1 MKLEELTKLGIA
13 EDVAKQIVA
22 MNETEIA
29 AEAKK
34 LTDKEAELTMA
45 TDKIK
50 ELTETVRKFDG
61 VDVEKMKSE
70 IENWSKKY
78 NEDTTALKM
87 ENAISKI
94 LATCGAKDTD
104 IVGKLLDLS
113 IVKFG
118 DDGKLMGIEEQLQ
131 RLKTDKSFL
140 FNAADEAAKST
151 GMTVQLGTQHT
162 NPTASGDSFGFKFTG
177 VRPAENSSK

>member
-1 MKLEELTKLGIA
+1 MKIEDLTKLGIA
-13 EDVAKQIVA
+13 EETAKQVVS
-22 MNETEIA
+22 MNEAEVA

-45 TDKIK
+45 TDKIA
-50 ELTETVRKFDG
+50 ELAEVVKKFDG

-70 IENWSKKY
+70 IEDWRKKY
-78 NEDTTALKM
+78 DDDTTALKK

-131 RLKTDKSFL
+131 KLKTDKSFL
-140 FNAADEAAKST
+140 FNAADEAAKPT

-162 NPTASGDSFGFKFTG
+162 NPAGNTGGDTLRSAIEEHLKNT
-177 VRPAENSSK
+177 

>member
-1 MKLEELTKLGIA
+1 MKLEDLTKLGIA
-13 EDVAKQIVA
+13 EGVAKQVVA
-22 MNETEIA
+22 LNEAEVA

-50 ELTETVRKFDG
+50 ELTETVKKFDG

-70 IENWSKKY
+70 IEDWRKKY
-78 NEDTTALKM
+78 DTDTTALKID
-87 ENAISKI
+87 NALS
-94 LATCGAKDTD
+94 LALADSGAIDKD
-104 IVGKLLDLS
+104 IVKGLIDRS

-118 DDGKLMGIEEQLQ
+118 EDGKLIGISEQLEK
-131 RLKTDKSFL
+131 LKMDKGFL
-140 FNAADEAAKST
+140 FGGADEAAKST

-162 NPTASGDSFGFKFTG
+162 NPAGNTGGDTLRSAIEEHYKNT
-177 VRPAENSSK
+177 

>member
-1 MKLEELTKLGIA
+1 MKLEDLTKLGIA
-13 EDVAKQIVA
+13 EDVANQVVS
-22 MNETEIA
+22 MNEAEVA

-87 ENAISKI
+87 ENAISKT
-94 LATCGAKDTD
+94 LAGCGAKDAD
-104 IVGKLLDLS
+104 IVGKLIDRS

-131 RLKTDKSFL
+131 KLKTDKAFL
-140 FNAADEAAKST
+140 FGGADEADKST

-162 NPTASGDSFGFKFTG
+162 APTASGDSFGFKFTG

>member
-1 MKLEELTKLGIA
+1 MKLEDLTKLGIA
-13 EDVAKQIVA
+13 ENVAKQVVA
-22 MNETEIA
+22 LNEAEVA

-50 ELTETVRKFDG
+50 ELTETVKKFDG
-61 VDVEKMKSE
+61 VDIEKMKSE

-78 NEDTTALKM
+78 NDDTNALKLDI
-87 ENAISKI
+87 ALSKT
-94 LATCGAKDTD
+94 LAGCGAKDAD

-131 RLKTDKSFL
+131 RLKTDKAFL
-140 FNAADEAAKST
+140 FGGADEAAKPT

-162 NPTASGDSFGFKFTG
+162 NPAGNTGGDTLRSAIEEHYKNT
-177 VRPAENSSK
+177 

>member
-1 MKLEELTKLGIA
+1 MKIEDLTKLGIA
-13 EDVAKQIVA
+13 EDVAKQVVA

-45 TDKIK
+45 TDKIA
-50 ELTETVRKFDG
+50 ELTEAVKKFDG
-61 VDVEKMKSE
+61 VDIEKMKSE

-78 NEDTTALKM
+78 NEDTAALKM
-87 ENAISKI
+87 ENALSKA
-94 LATCGAKDTD
+94 LAGCGAKDAD
-104 IVGKLLDLS
+104 IVGKLIDRSIIKLD
-113 IVKFG
+113 G
-118 DDGKLMGIEEQLQ
+118 DKLVGVSEQLE
-131 RLKTDKSFL
+131 RLKADKAFL

-162 NPTASGDSFGFKFTG
+162 NPAGSTGGDTLRSAIEEHYKNT
-177 VRPAENSSK
+177 

>member
-13 EDVAKQIVA
+13 EDAAKQVVA
-22 MNETEIA
+22 LNEAEIA

-50 ELTETVRKFDG
+50 ELTETVKKFDG
-61 VDVEKMKSE
+61 VDVEKMKSD

-87 ENAISKI
+87 ENALSKV
-94 LATCGAKDTD
+94 LAGCGAKDAD
-104 IVGKLLDLS
+104 IVGKLIDRSIIKLD
-113 IVKFG
+113 G
-118 DDGKLMGIEEQLQ
+118 DKLVGVSEQLEK
-131 RLKTDKSFL
+131 LKADKAFL

-162 NPTASGDSFGFKFTG
+162 NPAGSTGGDTLRSAIEEHYKNT
-177 VRPAENSSK
+177 

>member
-13 EDVAKQIVA
+13 ENVAKQVVA
-22 MNETEIA
+22 LNEAEVA

-45 TDKIK
+45 TEKIT
-50 ELTETVRKFDG
+50 ELTETVKKFDG

-70 IENWSKKY
+70 IENLNKKY

-87 ENAISKI
+87 ENAISKT
-94 LATCGAKDTD
+94 LAGCGAKDAD
-104 IVGKLLDLS
+104 IVGKLLDRS
-113 IVKFG
+113 IIKLDG
-118 DDGKLMGIEEQLQ
+118 DKLVGVSEQIE
-131 RLKTDKSFL
+131 RLKADKGFL
-140 FNAADEAAKST
+140 FGGADEAAKPT

-162 NPTASGDSFGFKFTG
+162 NPAGNTGGDTLRSAIEEHYKNT
-177 VRPAENSSK
+177 

>member
-1 MKLEELTKLGIA
+1 MKIEELTKLGIA
-13 EDVAKQIVA
+13 EDVAKQVVA
-22 MNETEIA
+22 LNEAEVA

-45 TDKIK
+45 TEKIT
-50 ELTETVRKFDG
+50 ELTETVKKFDG

-70 IENWSKKY
+70 IADWSKKY

-87 ENAISKI
+87 ENAISKT
-94 LATCGAKDTD
+94 LAGCGAKDAD
-104 IVGKLLDLS
+104 IVGKLLDRS
-113 IVKFG
+113 IIKLDG
-118 DDGKLMGIEEQLQ
+118 DKLVGVSEQIE
-131 RLKTDKSFL
+131 RLKTDKGFL

-162 NPTASGDSFGFKFTG
+162 NPAGNTGGDTLRSAIEEHYKNT
-177 VRPAENSSK
+177 